1 MAATIGGL
9 VTFAELEQLPEI
21 PDFRYELHHGEL
33 VKVALPKHRHSL
45 IQWRLFWLLVP
56 AAGDAGRIIVEMG
69 FRALPEYEFRK
80 ADVAFIARGRWERI
94 NPDGNLEG
102 APELVIEVLSPSNTM
117 AEMNDKERLCLENG
131 SLEFWIVDPI
141 QRQVK
146 VSSPDGRTLTFK
158 SGHRIPLLFG
168 GSLAVDSVFDAADS
182 F

>member
-1 MAATIGGL
+1 MATTTGL

-21 PDFRYELHHGEL
+21 PGYRYELHHGEL
-33 VKVALPKHRHSL
+33 VKVAFPKHRHSL

-80 ADVAFIARGRWERI
+80 ADVAFISRERWEKI
-94 NPDGNLEG
+94 EPDGNLEG
-102 APELVIEVLSPSNTM
+102 APEIVIEVLSPSNTM
-117 AEMNDKERLCLENG
+117 AEMLEKERLCLESG

-146 VSSPDGRTLTFK
+146 VSTPDGRTMTFR
-158 SGHRIPLLFG
+158 SGHQIPLMFG
-168 GSLAVDSVFDAADS
+168 GSLAVDAIFDAA
-182 F
+182 